1 MSRKAK
7 ERIVYDNYDV
17 WDSYSEDAKEI
28 LKINGNSNPT
38 EDEIWDMVHEEA
50 NIQWDIEKEELEKF
64 FSDDEQ
70 WILFGKVGRWNG
82 TYAVGVIFGDFLK
95 IFRKATKDCDYW
107 KI

>member
-28 LKINGNSNPT
+28 LKINGNDNPT
-38 EDEIWDMVHEEA
+38 EDEIWDMVYEEA

-70 WILFGKVGRWNG
+70 WILFGTIGRWNG
-82 TYAVGVIFGDFLK
+82 TYETGVIFGDFLK
-95 IFRKATKDCDYW
+95 IVITGKFMT
-107 KI
+107 